1 MINIR
6 LDTDEE
12 GISDLEDNI
21 EELFYK
27 TALKNKDIENVHKI

>member
-6 LDTDEE
+6 LDIDEE

-21 EELFYK
+21 EEFFYK
-27 TALKNKDIENVHKI
+27 IVLKNKDIENVYKI